1 MGDAAKIAG
10 DIYRELGALA
20 FLIVVGALAFIYLVW
35 RIVKAQDNISVTQ
48 AAILAHM
55 AAHDARGGLIQ
66 QNQDQMHSTCKD
78 HGQKLDYLHKGMVDF
93 KVEVKEEIT
102 QLQTDVKVLQERVS

>member
-35 RIVKAQDNISVTQ
+35 RIVKAQDNISITQ

-55 AAHDARGGLIQ
+55 ASHDARGSLIQ
-66 QNQDQMHSTCKD
+66 QNQDMMHTTCRD
-78 HGQKLDYLHKGMVDF
+78 HGTKIDYLHKGMIDF
-93 KVEVKEEIT
+93 KAEVTGEIGE
-102 QLQTDVKVLQERVS
+102 LQTEVKVLKERVG